1 MDKKFDIVALGEI
14 LIDFTP
20 QGKDDFGDLKFARK
34 AGGAPL
40 NLLACA
46 AKFGLNTAFISKVGK
61 DMFGAFLKQTAK
73 NYGIYDGGI
82 LTDPVYNTTLA
93 FVSLDESG
101 DRDFSFYRNF
111 GADIHLCKEDI
122 DVSLIESG
130 RIFHFGSLAFTNS
143 PCKQAAQFAIEKAKS
158 SGAVIS
164 YDPNYRP
171 PLWESEEA
179 AVTAMKDNIKHVD
192 IAKLSKEEAQMIT
205 DEWDPKEA
213 IKKLCDMG
221 LRAVLITDGANGVNF
236 GTKEKTAFLP
246 SLKVKAVDTTGA
258 GDIFFGTFLSC
269 FVKSGV
275 DLSELTTEK
284 MEEFVKT
291 AIEVAGNSTLKYGG
305 VASIPDYKI

>member
-1 MDKKFDIVALGEI
+1 MDRKFDITALGEI

-46 AKFGLNTAFISKVGK
+46 AKFGLNTAFISKVGN
-61 DMFGAFLKQTAK
+61 DMFGKFLKETAK
-73 NYGIYDGGI
+73 GYGICDKSI

-111 GADIHLCKEDI
+111 GADIHLEKDDI
-122 DVSLIESG
+122 DISLIENS
-130 RIFHFGSLAFTNS
+130 RIFHFGSLSFTNS
-143 PCKQAAQFAIEKAKS
+143 PCREAAQFAIEKAKE

-164 YDPNYRP
+164 YDPNFRP
-171 PLWESEEA
+171 PLWKSEA
-179 AVTAMKDNIKHVD
+179 AAVAAMKDNIKYVN

-205 DEWDPKEA
+205 DQADPKKA
-213 IKKLCDMG
+213 IEKLCDMG
-221 LRAVLITDGANGVNF
+221 LTAALITDGANGVNF

-258 GDIFFGTFLSC
+258 GDIFFGTFLTC
-269 FVKSGV
+269 FVKSGIE
-275 DLSELTTEK
+275 LSYLTTEK
-284 MEEFVKT
+284 MERFVKT
-291 AIEVAGNSTLKYGG
+291 AIEVAGKSTLKYGG
-305 VASIPDYKI
+305 VASIPNYEI